1 LAVKTVATAVSSFGV
16 SAKAKLTSVAISG
29 APEDQLRAPL
39 ESLLH
44 DLAEITGLPPKTVS
58 LIGETTLAHLKTR
71 PDYAVTVSNALIG
84 FIEVKAPGKGADP
97 RKFADPHDRDQ
108 WDKLKSLPNLL
119 YTDGNAFSLWRDGEL
134 VGKIVHLE
142 GDVETSGAKLTAPAT
157 LTPIIEDFL
166 QWKPIAPKTAK
177 KLAEVCARLCRLL
190 RDEVVEQMAFG
201 NPGLTALAQD
211 WRKLLFPQADDAQF
225 ADGYAQAVTFG
236 LLVARS
242 RDISLAGGIDHAA
255 QELRKSNSL
264 IATALRLLTDDVTNQ
279 EALKTSLGTL
289 RRVLDGVNWHTI
301 SKDKPE
307 AWLYFY
313 EDFLEVYDNKLRKR
327 TGSYYTPPEV
337 VSAMVN
343 LVDEAL
349 RGPLFER
356 PSGLAAGDVIV
367 ADPAVGTGT
376 FLLGVLRRIA
386 STVTEDQGAGAVRG
400 AIEAAAKR
408 VIGFELQ
415 FGPFAV
421 AQLRI
426 IAEMQ
431 ALMATPTMPTPA
443 IPDLRLFITDTLGN
457 PFIEE
462 ETLGQVYEPIAKSR
476 RDANAIKK
484 TQPITVVIGNPPY
497 KEKAE
502 GRGGWIE
509 AGSGKSLVA
518 ALDRWRPPSEWGV
531 GAHGKHLKN
540 LYVYFWRWATWK
552 VFGSGNYAATG
563 FPDKD
568 EEGIVCFI
576 TVAGFLNG
584 PGFEKM
590 RDDLRRTCSE
600 IWVVDCSP
608 EGHQPEVAT
617 RIFQGV
623 QQPVCIV
630 LAARKLGKDTEQAA
644 PVRFHVLPKG
654 KREEKFLALEKLSL
668 DHSGWVD
675 CPSGWRDAFLPAAT
689 GVWATFPKL
698 TALFIYDG
706 SGVMPGRTWII
717 APDADSL
724 RTRWLDLVSENDP
737 DRKEL
742 LFHPHLRKG
751 KRGDKHAGKALKESL
766 VGHEERL
773 GPVIS
778 DKGTAIDP
786 VRYGFRSFDR
796 QWIIP
801 DARLINQPNPTL
813 WRAHSPRQVYL
824 TAPEDRSPTS
834 GPALTFTNLIP
845 DLHHYN
851 GRGGRVNP
859 LWHDRAGAKPNVKPA
874 LLIYLAKIYG
884 QAVKAEDVIAYL
896 AAVMAHPA
904 FTARFQPD
912 LVQPGLRVPVT
923 ADAKLFDEAVALG
936 NEVIW
941 LHCYGER
948 FAAPTAN
955 RPKQA
960 PRLPKELAPFI
971 PINGAIPSAP
981 EPLPETIEYDP
992 TKKRLKIGNGFVEN
1006 VTPEMWAYEVS
1017 AKQVLWQWF
1026 SNRRRDRT
1034 KPLIGDKRPAS
1045 PLDAIQ
1051 PKGWLPEYTTDLL
1064 DLLHV
1069 LGRLIMLEP
1078 AQADLLNRICAG
1090 PLRSAEELAAAG
1102 AFATPEAAP
1111 TTAKRKARAKS
1122 GPA

>member
-1 LAVKTVATAVSSFGV
+1 MAVKTVASAVSNFGA
-16 SAKAKLTSVAISG
+16 SAKAKLSNVAISG
-29 APEDQLRAPL
+29 APEDQLRGPL
-39 ESLLH
+39 EVLLH
-44 DLAEITGLPPKTVS
+44 DLAEIGGLPAKAINLV
-58 LIGETTLAHLKTR
+58 GETTLTHLKTR
-71 PDYAVTVSNALIG
+71 PDYAVTVSNALVG
-84 FIEVKAPGKGADP
+84 FVEVKAPGKGADP
-97 RKFADPHDRDQ
+97 RKFADPHDKDQ

-134 VGKIVHLE
+134 IGKIIHLE
-142 GDVETSGAKLTAPAT
+142 GDVETSGAKLTAPTNLVAT
-157 LTPIIEDFL
+157 IDDFL
-166 QWKPIAPKTAK
+166 RWKPIPPKTAK

-190 RDEVVEQMAFG
+190 RDEVVEQMALG
-201 NPGLTALAQD
+201 NPGLTALAHD

-242 RDISLAGGIDHAA
+242 RDISLSGGIDHAA
-255 QELRKSNSL
+255 QELRKANSL

-279 EALKTSLGTL
+279 EALKTSLATL
-289 RRVLDGVNWHTI
+289 ARVLDEVNWHTI
-301 SKDKPE
+301 SKDKAE

-356 PSGLAAGDVIV
+356 PAGFAATDVIV

-386 STVTEDQGAGAVRG
+386 DTVSNDQGAGAVRG

-431 ALMATPTMPTPA
+431 ALMATPKALTQP

-462 ETLGQVYEPIAKSR
+462 ESLGHLYEPIAKSR

-509 AGSGKSLVA
+509 SGTKGREA
-518 ALDRWRPPSEWGV
+518 PLDRWKAPSEWGV

-552 VFGSGNYAATG
+552 VFGSGLASSTG
-563 FPDKD
+563 LPEKD

-584 PGFEKM
+584 PGFERM
-590 RDDLRRTCSE
+590 RDDLRRTCTE

-623 QQPVCIV
+623 QHPVCIV
-630 LAARKLGKDTEQAA
+630 LAARKLSKSSEEPAK
-644 PVRFHVLPKG
+644 VRFRALPRG
-654 KREEKFLALEKLSL
+654 PREEKFAALGSISL
-668 DHSGWVD
+668 GTADWIN
-675 CPSGWRDAFLPAAT
+675 CPSNWRDPFLPAAS
-689 GVWATFPKL
+689 GAWAIFPAL
-698 TALFIYDG
+698 DELFIYNG
-706 SGVMPGRTWII
+706 SGVMPGRTWSI
-717 APDADSL
+717 APDIGSL
-724 RTRWLDLVSENDP
+724 KNRWSALVKESDP
-737 DRKEL
+737 TEKER
-742 LFHPHLRKG
+742 LFHPQLRNGRVASRHIRKIVHQDLG
-751 KRGDKHAGKALKESL
+751 QMHTRSL
-766 VGHEERL
+766 
-773 GPVIS
+773 PIID
-778 DKGTAIDP
+778 DKGECEPP
-786 VRYGFRSFDR
+786 VRYAFRSFDR
-796 QWIIP
+796 QWIIG
-801 DARLINQPNPTL
+801 DARLLNDVRPVL
-813 WRAHSPRQVYL
+813 WNAFSGKQLYITGL
-824 TAPEDRSPTS
+824 EASAPTS
-834 GPALTFTNLIP
+834 GPAITLTGLIP
-845 DLHHYN
+845 DQDHYK
-851 GRGGRVNP
+851 GSFGGRVYP
-859 LWHDRAGAKPNVKPA
+859 LWGNGAATQPNIKPA
-874 LLIYLAKIYG
+874 LLVHLAKIYG
-884 QAVKAEDVIAYL
+884 QPVKAEDIMAYV
-896 AAVMAHPA
+896 AAVMAHPV
-904 FTARFQPD
+904 FTARFAD
-912 LVQPGLRVPVT
+912 NLIQPGLRVPIT
-923 ADAKLFDEAVALG
+923 ADAKLFTEAVALG

-948 FAAPTAN
+948 FADLAAN

-960 PRLPKELAPFI
+960 PRLSKETAPTI
-971 PINGAIPSAP
+971 PAGGMIPSAP
-981 EPLPETIEYDP
+981 EPLPDTMEYDP
-992 TKKRLKIGNGFVEN
+992 AARRLTIGNGYVEN

-1017 AKQVLWQWF
+1017 GKKVLWQWF
-1026 SNRRRDRT
+1026 SYRRRDRA
-1034 KPLIGDKRPAS
+1034 KPIIGDKRPPS
-1045 PLDAIQ
+1045 PLALVQ
-1051 PKGWLPEYTTDLL
+1051 PEGWLSEYTTDLL

-1069 LGRLIMLEP
+1069 LGRLISLEP
-1078 AQADLLNRICAG
+1078 KQADLLDRICVG
-1090 PLRSAEELAAAG
+1090 PLRSAEELRTAG
-1102 AFATPEAAP
+1102 AFVIPEVGS
-1111 TTAKRKARAKS
+1111 AK
-1122 GPA
+1122 